1 MNRKQYQKFTFD
13 TIPAATLSQDGEI
26 IPGSKTYSL
35 QIRNGY
41 TYATG
46 LFFYCVNS
54 IANLLVSIKID
65 GNEILPVGTD
75 ATLFRWTEGISRHE
89 ALWDFAKEGIKCE
102 GKRIEIT
109 FKNMV
114 QADFDGEML
123 DLYVLLENQI
133 EE

>member
-1 MNRKQYQKFTFD
+1 MNTKQYQKFTFD
-13 TIPAATLSQDGEI
+13 TIPAAVNGVNGT
-26 IPGSKTYSL
+26 KTYSI

-41 TYATG
+41 KYATG

-65 GNEILPVGTD
+65 GNEILPVGSD
-75 ATLFRWTEGISRHE
+75 ATIFRWTEGISRHE
-89 ALWDFAKEGIKCE
+89 ALWDFSKEAIKCE

-109 FKNMV
+109 FENEGLTS
-114 QADFDGEML
+114 FDGEQL
-123 DLYVLLENQI
+123 DLYLLLENQI

>member
-13 TIPAATLSQDGEI
+13 TIPAKVGDVNGT
-26 IPGSKTYSL
+26 KTYSI

-41 TYATG
+41 VYATG

-54 IANLLVSIKID
+54 IANLLVSVKID

-89 ALWDFAKEGIKCE
+89 ALWDFSKEAIKCE

-109 FKNMV
+109 FENTSNV
-114 QADFDGEML
+114 SFDGEML
-123 DLYVLLENQI
+123 DLYLLLQNQI

>member
-1 MNRKQYQKFTFD
+1 MNTKQYQKFTFD
-13 TIPAATLSQDGEI
+13 TIPAATASQN
-26 IPGSKTYSL
+26 GSKTYSL

-41 TYATG
+41 TFATG

-54 IANLLVSIKID
+54 IANLLVSLKID

-89 ALWDFAKEGIKCE
+89 ALWDFSKEAIKCA

-109 FKNMV
+109 FENKA
-114 QADFDGEML
+114 QTTFDGSTL
-123 DLYVLLENQI
+123 DLYLLLENQI